1 MYRCAYL
8 ADEFEYVA
16 EGKEYDEDDEERSQH
31 LGRLLMISPLP
42 ATHTTQHAH
51 TTHCTADTQTTRQQL
66 MISPL
71 PATHTTQHTLHCT
84 ADTTASAHVRLTSS
98 ETAATELDTARLSDS
113 ASTQTFCTEKRP
125 ENRLKIQ

>member
-42 ATHTTQHAH
+42 ATHTHNTTQY
-51 TTHCTADTQTTRQQL
+51 TTHCTAV
-66 MISPL
+66 
-71 PATHTTQHTLHCT
+71 
-84 ADTTASAHVRLTSS
+84 TTASAHVRLTSS